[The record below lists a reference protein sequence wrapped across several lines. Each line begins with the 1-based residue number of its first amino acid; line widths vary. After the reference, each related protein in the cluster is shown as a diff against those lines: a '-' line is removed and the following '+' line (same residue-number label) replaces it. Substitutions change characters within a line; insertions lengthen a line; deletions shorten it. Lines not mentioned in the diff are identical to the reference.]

1 MKTRAVIAAMLL
13 TATLAFAASEIVANL
28 TLKVT
33 KGGVIYVNEYVA
45 NTLTLNANAP
55 NVSRYTTTAST
66 NATGTA
72 LDVSLVATNGVCWFQ
87 NCSTNLSVDVGVQDV
102 NTNFLPLI
110 RLKAGEA
117 WAVRIT
123 PGITPYAR
131 AIGGSVVL
139 KQPIIDD

>member
-1 MKTRAVIAAMLL
+1 MKTRIAIVVCVLL
-13 TATLAFAASEIVANL
+13 ATFAFAASEIVANL

-33 KGGVIYVNEYVA
+33 KGGIVYVNESVA
-45 NTLTLNANAP
+45 NNLTLNTAAP

-72 LDVSLVATNGVCWFQ
+72 LDVSLLTTNGVCWLQ
-87 NCSTNLSVDVGVQDV
+87 NCSTNNFVDVGVQDAT
-102 NTNFLPLI
+102 TNFLPLI

-117 WAVRIT
+117 WPIRIT
-123 PGITPYAR
+123 PGVTPYAR
-131 AIGGSVVL
+131 ANTAAVVL

>member
-55 NVSRYTTTAST
+55 NCLLYTSDA
-66 NATGTA
+66 A
-72 LDVSLVATNGVCWFQ
+72 D
-87 NCSTNLSVDVGVQDV
+87 
-102 NTNFLPLI
+102 
-110 RLKAGEA
+110 E
-117 WAVRIT
+117 
-123 PGITPYAR
+123 
-131 AIGGSVVL
+131 
-139 KQPIIDD
+139 